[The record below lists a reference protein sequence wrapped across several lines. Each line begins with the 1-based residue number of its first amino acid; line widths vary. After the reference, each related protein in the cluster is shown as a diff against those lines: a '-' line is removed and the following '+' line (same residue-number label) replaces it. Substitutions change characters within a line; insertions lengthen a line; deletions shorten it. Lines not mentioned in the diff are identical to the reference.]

1 MRDALDEPVCDA
13 TLARVHLVFLAVKLA
28 LFGHWMYVVG
38 ILFDFGVSKMTS
50 WLATHACGRLD
61 EKNIGQTVQI
71 VGWVGRRR
79 DHGGVIF
86 IDCRDG
92 AGYVQVVCHPEHAH
106 VFAQAEQL
114 RSEFV
119 IAVTGEVA
127 QRPEGTINKDL
138 ATGAI
143 EIHATTLTCLNT
155 ALPLPFAISDDVQ
168 ANEDV
173 RLLHRYLD
181 LRRPEMQYR
190 MRLRAQVVRE
200 MRRYLESHDFL
211 DIETPV
217 LTKAT
222 PEGARDYIVPSRTHQ
237 GSFFALP
244 QSPQIFKQLL
254 MMSGFER
261 YYQVVKCFRDE
272 DLRADR
278 QPEFT
283 QLDMEMA
290 FVDEKQ
296 VMTMMEGL
304 VRHLFKTVLSV
315 DLPDPLPV
323 LDYRTCMARYGNDRP
338 DLRNPLR
345 FVSLDDHCVDQDFAV
360 FAKPAQHPLGR
371 VVGLKVPGGAT
382 LSRREIDHYTD
393 LVVKLGAKGLA
404 YIKVNDLSQGVAG
417 LQSPIVKFL
426 TPEAVMAMVEATE
439 AVDGDLIFFGA
450 GPQAMVNQ
458 TMSALRDRLGQ
469 DLSLIDPA
477 AWALLWV
484 VDFPMFEVDYHDD
497 GRVKALMPQHHP
509 FTAPC
514 ASLDV
519 FQQSPEKALSKAYDM
534 VLNGCEIGGGSIRIH
549 DIQMQKAVFDMLGIE
564 DDVAEQEFGHLLRG
578 LQYGCPPH
586 GGLAFGV
593 DRLVMLM
600 TQAQSIRD
608 VIAFPKTQSA
618 ACPLTA
624 APAPVQ
630 PAQLQDLAIRVKA
643 LVKETVKD
651 NE

>member
-1 MRDALDEPVCDA
+1 
-13 TLARVHLVFLAVKLA
+13 
-28 LFGHWMYVVG
+28 
-38 ILFDFGVSKMTS
+38 MTS
-50 WLATHACGRLD
+50 WIASHACGQLTEAFID
-61 EKNIGQTVQI
+61 QTVQV

-92 AGYVQVVCHPEHAH
+92 AGHVQVVCHPEQSE

-114 RSEFV
+114 RSEYV
-119 IAVTGEVA
+119 IAITGKVVS
-127 QRPEGTINKDL
+127 RPEGTCNPDL
-138 ATGAI
+138 PTGAI
-143 EIHATTLTCLNT
+143 EIHATRLVCLN
-155 ALPLPFAISDDVQ
+155 ASLPLPFPIADGVQ
-168 ANEDV
+168 ANEEV
-173 RLLHRYLD
+173 RLYHRYLD
-181 LRRPEMQYR
+181 LRRPEMQHR

-200 MRRYLESHDFL
+200 MRQYLEAHDFL

-222 PEGARDYIVPSRTHQ
+222 PEGARDYIVPSRTHL

-290 FVDEKQ
+290 FVDEAA
-296 VMTMMEGL
+296 VMRMMEGL
-304 VRHLFKTVLSV
+304 VRHLFKTVLGV
-315 DLPDPLPV
+315 DLPDPLPTMTHQV
-323 LDYRTCMARYGNDRP
+323 CMEKYGNDRP
-338 DLRNPLR
+338 DLRNPL
-345 FVSLDDHCVDQDFAV
+345 FLVDLDTHCVDQDFAV
-360 FAKPAQHPLGR
+360 FSEPAKHPIGR
-371 VVGLKVPGGAT
+371 VVGLRVPGGAK
-382 LSRREIDHYTD
+382 LSRREIDGYTD
-393 LVVKLGAKGLA
+393 LVTNLGAKGLA

-426 TPEAVMAMVEATE
+426 KPEAVMAMVEATE

-469 DLSLIDPA
+469 DLSLIDPQ

-484 VDFPMFEVDYHDD
+484 VDFPMFEVEHHQD
-497 GRVKALMPQHHP
+497 GSVAQCMPQHHP
-509 FTAPC
+509 FTAPSE
-514 ASLDV
+514 SLET
-519 FQQSPEKALSKAYDM
+519 FKAAPEKALSKAYDM

-549 DIQMQKAVFDMLGIE
+549 DMAMQQAVFDVLGITQE
-564 DDVAEQEFGHLLRG
+564 TAEKEFGHLLRG

-600 TQAQSIRD
+600 TGAQSIRD

-618 ACPLTA
+618 ACPMTA
-624 APAPVQ
+624 APAPVER
-630 PAQLQDLAIRVKA
+630 AQLQTLNIRVKTPEKA
-643 LVKETVKD
+643 TVKGTQ
-651 NE
+651 